1 MPILYAIRGRRFAYV
16 VLDALGIAGAVA
28 LSDALLAGMLPATG
42 LSAFAARTVLVC
54 AAYLVSFY
62 FFLVYRVIW
71 HYSGMSDMY
80 RLLGANLAGALV
92 SGLSLW
98 AYGPRPAVAWLVIV
112 FLFAAGFSLLYRA
125 VVRDRLGRKSAVAV
139 GEDAGGMSRHRRRI
153 LIVGAG
159 EAGRMILSEYARCGW
174 DRDIVGFADDDR
186 AKIGRIIGGK
196 KILCTLDGIGRAL
209 LQHGISEAIVAMP
222 SAGTGAIDRAV
233 SILRRENPDIVI
245 KTLPVFTKIFERSL
259 SPDLCEVGIADLLG
273 REEFMIDAA
282 AMQERFAGKTVLV
295 TGAGGSIGSELCRQ
309 LLKFRIARLVALG
322 RGEFSIYSLA
332 KSLAEEMYFLESGAE
347 IVYRI
352 ADVGDARM
360 LDGIFAAYRPD
371 IVIHAAAHKHV
382 PLMEFNEAEA
392 IRNNVLGSRNVFDA
406 AHRHGAAECVMVST
420 DKAVRPTNV
429 MGASKRVA
437 ELVAMYYFLEKGLR
451 TSIVRFGNVIGSRGS
466 VIPLFREQILKGGP
480 VTVTH
485 PEVTRYF
492 MSIPEASILVLNA
505 AAYAA
510 GGEVFALDMGKQY
523 RVADVARSLIRLF
536 GYVPERDI
544 RIEYTGLRP
553 GEKLYEDLFY
563 DPAML
568 AQTDNARIFRL
579 NAPAERYDR
588 RAIEDFF
595 EKTIPSLYT
604 LDARAIREAVRAV
617 VPEFEFELPSASAS
631 GSRLVT

>member
-1 MPILYAIRGRRFAYV
+1 
-16 VLDALGIAGAVA
+16 
-28 LSDALLAGMLPATG
+28 
-42 LSAFAARTVLVC
+42 
-54 AAYLVSFY
+54 
-62 FFLVYRVIW
+62 
-71 HYSGMSDMY
+71 
-80 RLLGANLAGALV
+80 
-92 SGLSLW
+92 
-98 AYGPRPAVAWLVIV
+98 
-112 FLFAAGFSLLYRA
+112 
-125 VVRDRLGRKSAVAV
+125 
-139 GEDAGGMSRHRRRI
+139 
-153 LIVGAG
+153 
-159 EAGRMILSEYARCGW
+159 
-174 DRDIVGFADDDR
+174 
-186 AKIGRIIGGK
+186 
-196 KILCTLDGIGRAL
+196 
-209 LQHGISEAIVAMP
+209 
-222 SAGTGAIDRAV
+222 
-233 SILRRENPDIVI
+233 
-245 KTLPVFTKIFERSL
+245 
-259 SPDLCEVGIADLLG
+259 
-273 REEFMIDAA
+273 
-282 AMQERFAGKTVLV
+282 
-295 TGAGGSIGSELCRQ
+295 
-309 LLKFRIARLVALG
+309 
-322 RGEFSIYSLA
+322 
-332 KSLAEEMYFLESGAE
+332 MYFLESGAE

-352 ADVGDARM
+352 ADVGDTRM

-523 RVADVARSLIRLF
+523 RVVDVARSLIRLF

-553 GEKLYEDLFY
+553 GEKLYEELFY
-563 DPAML
+563 DQSLL

-588 RAIEDFF
+588 RAIEDFL

-604 LDARAIREAVRAV
+604 LDARAIREAVRSV
-617 VPEFEFELPSASAS
+617 VPEYEFVLPSASAS
-631 GSRLVT
+631 GNRLVT

>member
-16 VLDALGIAGAVA
+16 VLDALGVAGAAA
-28 LSDALLAGMLPATG
+28 LSDALLAGMLPVDGISA
-42 LSAFAARTVLVC
+42 LSARMALVC
-54 AAYLVSFY
+54 AVYLAAFY
-62 FFLVYRVIW
+62 IFQVYRVIW
-71 HYSGMSDMY
+71 HYSDMSDMY
-80 RLLGANLAGALV
+80 RLLGANLAGALA
-92 SGLSLW
+92 SGLTLW
-98 AYGPRPAVAWLVIV
+98 VYGPRPAAAWLVLV
-112 FLFAAGFSLLYRA
+112 FLFASGFSLLYRA
-125 VVRDRLGRKSAVAV
+125 GVRDRLGRRSTAAA
-139 GEDAGGMSRHRRRI
+139 GEEAAGMWRHRRRI

-159 EAGRMILSEYARCGW
+159 EAGRMILSEYARRGW
-174 DRDIVGFADDDR
+174 DRDIAGFADDDR

-196 KILCTLDGIGRAL
+196 KILCTLDGMGRAL
-209 LQHGISEAIVAMP
+209 WQHGISEAIVAMP
-222 SAGTGAIDRAV
+222 SAGAGAIDRAV

-259 SPDLCEVGIADLLG
+259 SPDLREVGIADLLG

-282 AMQERFAGKTVLV
+282 AMQERFAGRTVLV

-332 KSLAEEMYFLESGAE
+332 KSLAEQMYFLENGAE

-406 AHRHGAAECVMVST
+406 AHRHGTAECVMVST
-420 DKAVRPTNV
+420 DKAVRPTSV

-437 ELVAMYYFLEKGLR
+437 ELVAMYYFLENGLN

-505 AAYAA
+505 AAYAS

-553 GEKLYEDLFY
+553 GEKLYEELFY
-563 DPAML
+563 DPVML

-588 RAIEDFF
+588 RAIEEFL

-604 LDARAIREAVRAV
+604 LDARAVREAVRGV

-631 GSRLVT
+631 AHRLVT